1 MYENLGSAIAI
12 LLIAFL
18 CSPLILIVYV
28 WRGAKV
34 DNDNDGKDD
43 VPNRW

>member
-1 MYENLGSAIAI
+1 MTELVGSVIAI
-12 LLIAFL
+12 MLIAFL
-18 CSPLILIVYV
+18 CSPILLIVYV

-34 DNDNDGKDD
+34 DNDKDGKDD